1 MPADLP
7 SVDAPRWT
15 RSHKLIGLFAL
26 FVWLHTV
33 FLLYPLPPD
42 HAAQLLPDAPAGDV
56 LPGLWRTWIEGLV
69 LFALGIFVSVMAYRN
84 IRYWKPAILLT
95 SGFLVFENLIAIVA
109 DILSRGSLSYWF
121 DLWITVTG
129 NMIDRGQ
136 TGSALA
142 TLYHL
147 FLWPAYHLFLVGA
160 VIVVWLSQR
169 RDLRSNQ
176 EHVA

>member
-7 SVDAPRWT
+7 SVAAPGWR

-42 HAAQLLPDAPAGDV
+42 RAAQLLPDTPVGDV
-56 LPGLWRTWIEGLV
+56 LPGLWLTWIEGLV
-69 LFALGIFVSVMAYRN
+69 LFVLGILVSVMAYRN

-95 SGFLVFENLIAIVA
+95 SGFLVFENIVVIVS
-109 DILSRGSLSYWF
+109 DMLSRGSLSYWF
-121 DLWITVTG
+121 ELWVTVTG

-142 TLYHL
+142 TLYRL
-147 FLWPAYHLFLVGA
+147 FLWPAYHLLLVGA

-169 RDLRSNQ
+169 RVFRANP